1 MRSSNHVDSSSYD
14 SDKSIWTLLKQK
26 YKSQY
31 TQTVDMKRRKTYI
44 GPITEVNEAE
54 PVGAWV
60 PTEAGL
66 RIFIDE
72 EVNLGDEQ
80 MRSSQV
86 PSKLLSIPTFR
97 DKHEDEFTLEHR
109 NSMDF
114 YLAKQRGKRKRAN
127 SFDKNSKLAKQEVK
141 NKQEEISKVLEDNRK
156 LEEQIEQMQKYSK
169 ENEEL
174 RHQLSTAKSK
184 LTEQEQRIINEKDQK
199 INELA
204 QTLSEREEKYKSLLK
219 DFAQLKGKLDKESD
233 QEAGLEK
240 LIGEK
245 EQELEKINF
254 MNASYRAQLI
264 ELKIS
269 MSKARDASRLSH
281 DNDDFA
287 VKVNNPLSALEEAK
301 DKLAYQD
308 AKIKEQDSIIET
320 LLAQSEY
327 YKSKYKE

>member
-1 MRSSNHVDSSSYD
+1 
-14 SDKSIWTLLKQK
+14 
-26 YKSQY
+26 
-31 TQTVDMKRRKTYI
+31 
-44 GPITEVNEAE
+44 
-54 PVGAWV
+54 
-60 PTEAGL
+60 
-66 RIFIDE
+66 
-72 EVNLGDEQ
+72 